1 MYINH
6 RPAFGLSPKQLV
18 NAFKT
23 LGSRQET
30 LDWSILQT
38 DLLSLLQ
45 QNGEGISSEELVDH
59 LMTLLG
65 FVDDP
70 EAQFVYNEDPIKAIK
85 ENISQNITVGK
96 FTEEILGFQL

>member
-1 MYINH
+1 MLLL
-6 RPAFGLSPKQLV
+6 FVSPLW
-18 NAFKT
+18 
-23 LGSRQET
+23 
-30 LDWSILQT
+30 LDGM
-38 DLLSLLQ
+38 SLLFAHVVHLHHA
-45 QNGEGISSEELVDH
+45 GEGISSEELVDH